1 MAWLSERPK
10 AVPTQSESPALRR
23 YLARFEPHYLVLLA
37 PLLLFVLAISIY
49 PLAFSFFISFF
60 KYRLTDPNQVKT
72 FLWFGNYLNAVQD
85 KQVLGALNTT
95 LIFVAG
101 TVISEIVVGLGLAL
115 LLSAETR
122 LMQMVRSF
130 LLLPMAIPPLVVGLV
145 WKSLYNVD
153 FGVIPYYLK
162 QMGLNMGRGPLGEI
176 SWAMPAVILVDLWQW
191 SPLLMVIFLAGLKS
205 LPREPYEA
213 ALVDGASRWQSFWY
227 ITLPLLKPTLLVGLL
242 LRTMQSFKVFDV
254 IYATTG
260 GGPGSTTTVLNFH
273 IFTVG
278 MTFFDM
284 GYAAALAN
292 ILLAVVAILSIFYI
306 RVLERQRL

>member
-122 LMQMVRSF
+122 LMQIVRSF

>member
-1 MAWLSERPK
+1 MTWLSESPK
-10 AVPTQSESPALRR
+10 AVQTKTASPGLRR

-37 PLLLFVLAISIY
+37 PLLIFVLAISIY
-49 PLAFSFFISFF
+49 PLLFSFFISFF

-72 FLWFGNYLNAVQD
+72 FLWFGNYVNAIQD
-85 KQVLGALNTT
+85 KQVLGALGTT

-101 TVISEIVVGLGLAL
+101 TVTSEIVVGLGLAL

-122 LMQMVRSF
+122 LMQTVRSF

-153 FGVIPYYLK
+153 FGVIPYYFK
-162 QMGLNMGRGPLGEI
+162 QVGLDMGRGPLGEI
-176 SWAMPAVILVDLWQW
+176 NWAMPAVILVDLWQW

-213 ALVDGASRWQSFWY
+213 AVVDGASRWQSFWY

-260 GGPGSTTTVLNFH
+260 GGPGSATTVLNFH

-292 ILLAVVAILSIFYI
+292 ILLIVVAILSIFYI

>member
-1 MAWLSERPK
+1 MTLLSESPK
-10 AVPTQSESPALRR
+10 AVSSKNNSTSLRR

-37 PLLLFVLAISIY
+37 PLLVFVLAISIY

-72 FLWFGNYLNAVQD
+72 FLWFSNYLNAFQD
-85 KQVLGALNTT
+85 KQVLGALSAT
-95 LIFVAG
+95 LTFVAG
-101 TVISEIVVGLGLAL
+101 TVICEIGVGLAL
-115 LLSAETR
+115 AMLLSAETK
-122 LMQMVRSF
+122 LMQVVRSF

-153 FGVIPYYLK
+153 FGVVPYYLK
-162 QMGLNMGRGPLGEI
+162 LLGLNPGRGPLGETT
-176 SWAMPAVILVDLWQW
+176 WAMPAVILVDLWQW

-227 ITLPLLKPTLLVGLL
+227 ITLPLLRPTLLVGLL
-242 LRTMQSFKVFDV
+242 LRTMQSFKVFDI

-260 GGPGSTTTVLNFH
+260 GGPGSATTVLNFH
-273 IFTVG
+273 IYTVG

-292 ILLAVVAILSIFYI
+292 ILLVVVAILSIIYI